1 MLDNRFRAKEFGLK
15 YTCCCLLVLLL
26 IAGCAGK
33 GARTDAKAADPFLDK
48 WKKTAENSRGT
59 VPAPRKID
67 MALPAQGEQA
77 GPSSMA
83 APAPANVLPTDK
95 ITLKMNNI
103 EVPVLLRALARAAN
117 QNIIINEK
125 VKGMANINIRQ
136 APWDQVFVGI
146 LKTHGLD
153 YAWEGDIL
161 RVMTV
166 EDMKNDLEKQA
177 INEQKKAQ
185 QVAFQQVSP
194 LLGPQIVKINYAEAA
209 KLKETL
215 EKLLTTDKEGK
226 PRGSIMVDTHTNSL
240 IVKASQEDLGR
251 IAALI
256 ESLDRPTA
264 QVLIEA
270 HIVEATR
277 STGRQLGVQ
286 WGGLY
291 KHTSGDGVNH
301 WITPGANA
309 TTGLGSTL
317 GATGIAPTSGN
328 AVNFPATLDTAAGFA
343 LGYIAERVGESVLS
357 LQLSALQNEGKVN
370 ILSSPSITTLDN
382 QEATIESGKEV
393 PYQSVDDGNVKVE
406 YKKAV
411 LSLKVTPHVIGGETL
426 KMVINT
432 KNDELDFANGVGGQP
447 AISTK
452 SATTNVVLF
461 DGQTTV
467 IGGLSKQ
474 KTDDSNSG
482 VPWLKKIPVFGYL
495 FKGENKSEALEDLLI
510 FITPHILKQQAA
522 PGATREKET
531 ALPEGKDTDVKP

>member
-1 MLDNRFRAKEFGLK
+1 MLNKRFCAKGFGPNNG
-15 YTCCCLLVLLL
+15 CGCLLAAMLLV
-26 IAGCAGK
+26 GCAGNSVASK
-33 GARTDAKAADPFLDK
+33 AKTDPFMDQ
-48 WKKTAENSRGT
+48 WKQTAQASKGS
-59 VPAPRKID
+59 VPAPRKVQMD
-67 MALPAQGEQA
+67 LSAPQPEEGAA
-77 GPSSMA
+77 AA
-83 APAPANVLPTDK
+83 APQTPTQLLPTTS

-103 EVPVLLRALARAAN
+103 EVAVLLRALARAAN

-125 VKGMANINIRQ
+125 VKGTANINIRQ

-166 EDMKNDLEKQA
+166 EDMENDLKKQA
-177 INEQKKAQ
+177 INEQKKVQQNVLQ
-185 QVAFQQVSP
+185 QVAP

-209 KLKETL
+209 KLKESL
-215 EKLLTTDKEGK
+215 EKLLITDKDGK

-240 IVKASQEDLGR
+240 IIKATGEDLAR
-251 IAALI
+251 MAALI
-256 ESLDRPTA
+256 ETLDRPTP

-277 STGRQLGVQ
+277 STSRQLGVQ

-301 WITPGANA
+301 WVTPGAN
-309 TTGLGSTL
+309 TGIGTPLSPG
-317 GATGIAPTSGN
+317 GIAPVTGM
-328 AVNFPATLDTAAGFA
+328 AANFPATLGLGQGFS
-343 LGYIAERVGESVLS
+343 LGYIAERVGESVLAI
-357 LQLSALQNEGKVN
+357 QLSALQRDGKVN

-382 QEATIESGKEV
+382 QEATIESGREV

-406 YKKAV
+406 FKKAV
-411 LSLKVTPHVIGGETL
+411 LSLKVTPHVIGDNSL
-426 KMVINT
+426 KLVIQT
-432 KNDELDFANGVGGQP
+432 KNDEVDKANAVGGQP

-467 IGGLSKQ
+467 IGGLSK
-474 KTDDSNSG
+474 KNTSDADDG
-482 VPWLKKIPVFGYL
+482 VPWLKEIPLLGYF
-495 FKGENKSEALEDLLI
+495 FKGEVKSDALEDLLI
-510 FITPHILKQQAA
+510 FITPYILKEKPPASAA
-522 PGATREKET
+522 SEAD
-531 ALPEGKDTDVKP
+531 ASLPEGQNRPPSGTP